1 MHTNLLLQHTH
12 THTHTHTHS
21 NDVKRYR
28 EAEVQ
33 HGRVAMMAS
42 LGYLIGENFPGPFGL
57 SGPANDQLADVPGP
71 AFALL
76 TLAIGVCE
84 TFRATTGWVE
94 PGERSLWTL
103 RDTCKVTPILNP

>member
-1 MHTNLLLQHTH
+1 M
-12 THTHTHTHS
+12 
-21 NDVKRYR
+21 
-28 EAEVQ
+28 Q